1 MVSPGS
7 SPNEEVATQ
16 ESQRASLGTCV
27 GCSSGQVLT
36 CSASPHK
43 GMTPH
48 EEMVLSEG
56 WPPQVP
62 PKDWAHNKVQKGDVL
77 MYQELQLCQL
87 LPVCGICTPLRG
99 SEAQGNSPVS
109 GKGLQDPT
117 KVPETPLSAINSL
130 EFTLALYIIAQLFT
144 AF

>member
-1 MVSPGS
+1 
-7 SPNEEVATQ
+7 
-16 ESQRASLGTCV
+16 
-27 GCSSGQVLT
+27 
-36 CSASPHK
+36 
-43 GMTPH
+43 MTPH

-62 PKDWAHNKVQKGDVL
+62 PEDWAHNKVQKGDVL

-117 KVPETPLSAINSL
+117 KVPETPLCYQQFGIYTGPL
-130 EFTLALYIIAQLFT
+130 HHCPALHSFLGP
-144 AF
+144 